1 MLKGRQTKIPFR
13 TGIKAKGRVSV
24 LNVIF
29 LLKSVQRHYIV
40 AILTILVCVG
50 GAYLINVFVQPQY
63 QASASLMANIA
74 QANESGTYNELLA
87 SQMLTKTY
95 EDTIQSRSVAGEV
108 KKKLSLNESP
118 TLLLRKI
125 KVRTDPGTLVINL
138 YATDRNPQSAVA
150 IVNAFADTFI
160 NKSKGIVSSAKVTVL
175 DYADMDQASEPV
187 SPKKMFNLAL
197 GVLIGLFAALS
208 ISLLL
213 EKWRLSRRRS
223 GMKNSKIEKSA

>member
-1 MLKGRQTKIPFR
+1 M
-13 TGIKAKGRVSV
+13 

-40 AILTILVCVG
+40 ATLAILVCVG
-50 GAYLINVFVQPQY
+50 GAYLINVLVQPQY
-63 QASASLMANIA
+63 QASASLMANIS
-74 QANESGTYNELLA
+74 QSNESGTYNELLA

-108 KKKLSLNESP
+108 KRKLSLKESP

-125 KVRTDPGTLVINL
+125 KVRTDPGTLVIHL
-138 YATDRNPQSAVA
+138 YATDRDPQSAVS

-160 NKSKGIVSSAKVTVL
+160 SKSKGIVSSAKVTVL

-197 GVLIGLFAALS
+197 GVLIGVFTALS
-208 ISLLL
+208 LSLLL
-213 EKWRLSRRRS
+213 EKRRLSRPGSGTRS
-223 GMKNSKIEKSA
+223 GKIGKSA